1 MTRAFFRGIASLLI
15 VTGAWSSLLAQSGR
29 QPRQDKKANAASS
42 TVRHDL
48 DGVWAVRPARNTP
61 RLAFECCLVD
71 PRLRPPMTAWAQ
83 ARFDAAIPSSRSL
96 GPEGD
101 RVIPGKENDPTLSCF
116 PDGIPKILTSPE
128 PFEIITIP
136 GRVLMFFEKDH
147 GWRQIWTDGRKLS
160 DDPPELR
167 FDGYSVGRWQGETF
181 IVESNG
187 FNDKL
192 WLDYYGDPHSDQMR
206 LTERYQRVDKDTL
219 SISVTIDDPKAYTK
233 PWVGQPIHYSLR
245 PRVEIGEWYC
255 TIEDEGR
262 FGEKIRFP
270 TFNPDSNKNSR

>member
-1 MTRAFFRGIASLLI
+1 MKN
-15 VTGAWSSLLAQSGR
+15 GARRVIFVLALAATLVHLGHAQSTGQTR
-29 QPRQDKKANAASS
+29 SNSAASA
-42 TVRHDL
+42 RHDL
-48 DGVWAVRPARNTP
+48 DGVWAIRAATTTP
-61 RLAFECCLVD
+61 RTAFECCLVD
-71 PRLRPPMTAWAQ
+71 PRLRPPMTAWGQ
-83 ARFDAAIPSSRSL
+83 ARFDAAVPSSRSP

-147 GWRQIWTDGRKLS
+147 GWRQIWTDGRKLPE
-160 DDPPELR
+160 DPPELR
-167 FDGYSVGRWQGETF
+167 FDGYSVGRWEGDTF

-192 WLDYYGDPHSDQMR
+192 WLDYYGDPHSEQLH
-206 LTERYQRVDKDTL
+206 LTERYQRLDKDTL
-219 SISVTIDDPKAYTK
+219 SIQVTINDPKAYTK
-233 PWVGQPIHYSLR
+233 PWVGKPIRYSSR

-255 TIEDEGR
+255 TIEDESR
-262 FGEKIRFP
+262 FSEKIRFP
-270 TFNPDSNKNSR
+270 TFAGDGDKK